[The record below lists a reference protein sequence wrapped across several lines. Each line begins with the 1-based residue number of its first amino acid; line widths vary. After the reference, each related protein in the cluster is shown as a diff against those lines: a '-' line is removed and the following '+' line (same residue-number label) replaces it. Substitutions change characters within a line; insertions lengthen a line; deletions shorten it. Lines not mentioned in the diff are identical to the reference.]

1 MFENLSER
9 LERSF
14 KILKGEGRITEI
26 NVAETLKDVRRALLD
41 ADVNYK
47 VAKTFTDT
55 VKQKALG
62 QNVLTAVKPG
72 QLLVKIVHD
81 ELATLMGGTAQEL
94 QLKSHPAV
102 ILMAG
107 LNGAGKTT
115 LSGKLA
121 LLLKTKKNRRPL
133 LVACDVYRPAAV
145 EQLRVLAEQI
155 DVPIYM
161 NLESQD
167 PVAIAREGIQH
178 AKAKGYDTVIV
189 DTAGRLAVDEELMRE
204 IAAIKEACQPDETL
218 FVVDAM
224 TGQDAVNTAKEFN
237 DRLDFDGV
245 VLTKLDGDTRGGA
258 ALSIRTVVDKPIKFV
273 GTGEKMEALDVFHPE
288 RMADRILGMGDI
300 VSLVERA
307 QAQYDEEEAKKLQR
321 KIQKNQFDFDDFLG
335 QIQQIKKMGNLKEL
349 ASMIPGVGKALKDID
364 IDDNAFK
371 SIEAIIQSMTP
382 KERKHPEI
390 LNQSRKNRIAK
401 GSGTTLQEVNR
412 LVKQFDQTR
421 KMMKM
426 VTGSKMGKMMGKM
439 PMMPGMPGMPKMK

>member
-1 MFENLSER
+1 MFDNLSER

-14 KILKGEGRITEI
+14 KILKGEGKITEI

-55 VKQKALG
+55 VKEKALG
-62 QNVLTAVKPG
+62 QNVLTAVKPS
-72 QLLVKIVHD
+72 QLMVKIVHD
-81 ELATLMGGTAQEL
+81 ELTKLMGSETVDMN
-94 QLKSHPAV
+94 LKGHPAV

-115 LSGKLA
+115 FSGKLA
-121 LLLKTKKNRRPL
+121 LMLKNKKNKKPL
-133 LVACDVYRPAAV
+133 MAACDVYRPAAV
-145 EQLRVLAEQI
+145 EQLKVLGEQMGI
-155 DVPIYM
+155 PVYSEP
-161 NLESQD
+161 ESKD
-167 PVAIAREGIQH
+167 PVQIALHAIQE

-189 DTAGRLAVDEELMRE
+189 DTAGRLAVDEEMMQE
-204 IAAIKEACQPDETL
+204 IAAIKNAITPDETL

-237 DRLDFDGV
+237 ERLDFDGV

-258 ALSIRTVVDKPIKFV
+258 ALSIRTVVNKPIKFV
-273 GTGEKMEALDVFHPE
+273 GTGEKMKAIDPFHPS

-307 QAQYDEEEAKKLQR
+307 QEQYDEEEAKRLQK
-321 KIQKNQFDFDDFLG
+321 KIAKNQFDFNDFMN
-335 QIQQIKKMGNLKEL
+335 QIQQIKKMGNLKDL
-349 ASMIPGVGKALKDID
+349 ASMIPGVGKAIKDID

-371 SIEAIIQSMTP
+371 GIEAIIQSMTP
-382 KERKHPEI
+382 RERTNPEI
-390 LNQSRKNRIAK
+390 LNGSRRQRIAK
-401 GSGTTLQEVNR
+401 GSGTSLQEVNR
-412 LVKQFDQTR
+412 LIKQFDQTR

-426 VTGSKMGKMMGKM
+426 VTSSNMGKMMGRM
-439 PMMPGMPGMPKMK
+439 PKLPGMPKIK